1 MAGVFLF
8 KVAKTVECVHYPESR
23 AVVSHWESLS
33 GSECCAAIERGSH
46 ECRRLGA
53 KSWIV
58 DLTQNPGVP
67 TQEAL
72 HWMSTTG
79 VELAKKNGVLAVI
92 NVHGASVLASLGSK
106 RWTKS
111 ASEGGLVTYD
121 THTLADALALAADI
135 ASGRA
140 A

>member
-8 KVAKTVECVHYPESR
+8 KIAKTVECVHYPEAR
-23 AVVSHWESLS
+23 AVVAHWESLCT
-33 GSECCAAIERGSH
+33 SECCAAIQRGSD

-72 HWMSTTG
+72 NWMSTTG

-92 NVHGASVLASLGSK
+92 NVHGASALASLGSK

-111 ASEGGLVTYD
+111 AGEGGLVTYD
-121 THTLADALALAADI
+121 THTLADALALAADV
-135 ASGRA
+135 AAGRA